1 MSFSVFF
8 LSLIHWCSTW
18 APIVFIR
25 DSKYG
30 MPAVQSVH
38 LTGLTVLLATMVM
51 LDLRLAGVGNRESS
65 VSGLARQLKP
75 WMAGAAAMVILSG
88 IVIFLGTPDKY
99 LTSLPFRVKM
109 ALLCCAILFHFGVLR
124 RFVAQAVGSHA
135 RRANVIVAVVSL
147 TLWFSVGWAGR
158 AIAFIP

>member
-1 MSFSVFF
+1 VFF
-8 LSLIHWCSTW
+8 VSLFHWCATW
-18 APIVFIR
+18 APIVFVR

-38 LTGLTVLLATMVM
+38 LTGLTVLLATMLI

-65 VSGLARQLKP
+65 LAGLARQLKP

-88 IVIFLGTPDKY
+88 MFIFLATPDKY
-99 LTSLPFRVKM
+99 LASHPFQVKM
-109 ALLCCAILFHFGVLR
+109 SLLCCAILFHFLVLR
-124 RFVAQAVGSHA
+124 RFIASEPDS
-135 RRANVIVAVVSL
+135 RPRSINVIVALVSL

>member
-1 MSFSVFF
+1 M
-8 LSLIHWCSTW
+8 LSLLHWCAAW

-38 LTGLTVLLATMVM
+38 LTGLTVFLAAMVI
-51 LDLRLAGVGNRESS
+51 LDLRLAGFGSRESS
-65 VSGLARQLKP
+65 LSGLARQLKP
-75 WMAGAAAMVILSG
+75 WRTGAATLVILSG
-88 IVIFLGTPDKY
+88 LLIFLATPDKY
-99 LTSLPFRVKM
+99 LGSHPFQIKM

-124 RFVAQAVGSHA
+124 RFIASEPVSYSRTLKVTVALL
-135 RRANVIVAVVSL
+135 SL

>member
-1 MSFSVFF
+1 M
-8 LSLIHWCSTW
+8 LSLFHWCSTW

-38 LTGLTVLLATMVM
+38 LTGLTVFLAAMVI
-51 LDLRLAGVGNRESS
+51 LDLRLAGFGNRELSL
-65 VSGLARQLKP
+65 SGLARQLKP
-75 WMAGAAAMVILSG
+75 LRTGAVTMVILSG
-88 IVIFLGTPDKY
+88 LLIFLATPEKY
-99 LTSLPFRVKM
+99 LGSHPFQIKM
-109 ALLCCAILFHFGVLR
+109 ALLSCAMLFHFGVLR
-124 RFVAQAVGSHA
+124 RFIASAPLSCP
-135 RRANVIVAVVSL
+135 RRINVIVAFLSL